1 LGLSEKSSILS
12 PLNKMSYFTLILK
25 GQQNV
30 LELRRESLKE
40 EERWEEWK
48 EEGREGEECRGNSKQ

>member
-1 LGLSEKSSILS
+1 
-12 PLNKMSYFTLILK
+12 MSYFTLILK